1 MSNQN
6 SDLQRKA
13 GFFHSLGKV
22 ITEYNNTPGN
32 EDYKSAHNVR
42 SSEVWMDEIPIA
54 VFGSASLYSDGVV
67 VRQIGSASGNY
78 NDPLN
83 QFDSQAYLYPL
94 SQTNYQ
100 TWFLDTG
107 TPSATVDG
115 FLPSNEWVKPLIN
128 PSDVPDSTGAPS
140 LGYQFRIYKN
150 DGTFISYGAAYYD
163 VDYFAGLIR
172 FDVGK
177 TPIDN
182 GSTSGLGFQFSQS
195 SFQAILP
202 VTDAT
207 RKAYIQST
215 TTGGPRAVA
224 WQYVGQRL
232 SNYTFTGGGSVSF
245 SDSLTIGFT
254 QSGITYSAYIIDGSL
269 TASSLNTGLSGG
281 ATAGYVL
288 SNTGDGNFAWVPA
301 GAGGSSG
308 TSGVSTSVEFYNTD
322 TITFATQSIPGGLSA
337 SATINLGS
345 LTASHLNTGLSGGPT
360 AGYVLSNTGDGN
372 FAWVA
377 PGAASTNLSV
387 SDYNNGTT
395 FSNIQN
401 IIFRGGL
408 VTTPNYGGT
417 AMGVLAGA
425 PTSSNSVTVWIPAPP
440 AAVYASH
447 FNTTD
452 GNTTGTVTRTLTTAS
467 VRISSPTSEGVPFE
481 VGSSPNTSWASQ
493 SQPATTGS
501 TPTFQTS
508 GLVTGFSANSGGDAR
523 IIVDVF
529 RGNGTAT
536 FSTYTTPTLY
546 QNATHT
552 NSAGISVTIGSYAVD
567 DSGFPSIYTTKY
579 KASVSVS
586 VNMATIFA
594 AYSLDGG
601 RYSVRIKFI
610 TDTATDGG
618 STYTATSADVFYDTN
633 LNSPPSIS
641 GSTTIIEST
650 NSSNILTKHISGV
663 EYYVANS
670 QFELTTTGI
679 NNLNR
684 NTQGFSNGT
693 SKNFTVTGTN
703 YGLPPRDL
711 QAWAPSYGTFVGWSN
726 LYTNTGITYSYTSW
740 AISSSATYR
749 YRGAGAV
756 ASAQPFE
763 PWASGSA
770 VSSTGASV
778 LIDLVSDNSTRLG
791 DSFTGEDKRLV
802 RGSSTYSVWDSTTPL
817 GTSISNQTGTG
828 PFCDACVV
836 GGYLV
841 RPDKYHLSASLTT
854 LQPNLASYKPDKF
867 GANPNYSSHTQIATY
882 HRMWYTADVRNISS
896 FKMTFSGQWPV
907 SYPNALSALLNSQLK
922 IYVRR
927 VSSPS
932 GNFGPTS
939 APLSLHG
946 NEYNSGSPANPFN
959 DGNSGVDTPGSL
971 IRVNSS
977 SGNVIDGTF
986 GIYPANVGFWME
998 LQIVDP
1004 DIKLDYIN
1012 VTLNFSSGSPTT
1024 DSSAVGAG

>member
-345 LTASHLNTGLSGGPT
+345 LTASHLNTGSSGGPT

-440 AAVYASH
+440 PASYASH

-452 GNTTGTVTRTLTTAS
+452 GNTTGTVTRTLTTAT
-467 VRISSPTSEGVPFE
+467 VRISSPTSEGTPFE
-481 VGSSPNTSWASQ
+481 TGSSPNTAWAGTNQ
-493 SQPATTGS
+493 AATTTS
-501 TPTFQTS
+501 TPTFQTTS
-508 GLVTGFSANSGGDAR
+508 LVTGFSGTSSGDAR

-529 RGNGTAT
+529 RANGTAT

-586 VNMATIFA
+586 VNMSTIFGL
-594 AYSLDGG
+594 YSLTGG

-610 TDTATDGG
+610 TDTANDGG
-618 STYTATSADVFYDTN
+618 TTYTATATDVFYDAGAST
-633 LNSPPSIS
+633 PSIS
-641 GSTTIIEST
+641 GTTTIIESA
-650 NSSNILTKHISGV
+650 SASNILTKHISGV
-663 EYYVANS
+663 EYYITGS
-670 QFELTTTGI
+670 QFELTTTSI
-679 NNLNR
+679 NNLNK
-684 NTQGFSNGT
+684 NTQGFSSGVT
-693 SKNFTVTGTN
+693 KNFTITGTN
-703 YGLPPRDL
+703 YNLPTYNL
-711 QAWAPSYGTFVGWSN
+711 QAWAPSVGSFVGWLN
-726 LYTNTGITYSYTSW
+726 NYDNTGITFSYTSW
-740 AISSSATYR
+740 TMSSSTTYR

-756 ASAQPFE
+756 AVSQPFD
-763 PWASGSA
+763 PWN
-770 VSSTGASV
+770 TGLGIPSPSASV
-778 LIDLVSDNSTRLG
+778 LIDQVSDNSTRLG
-791 DSFTGEDKRLV
+791 ESFNGETERLV
-802 RGSSTYSVWDSTTPL
+802 RGSSTFSAWTATASL
-817 GTSISNQTGTG
+817 GTGISNQTGTG

-841 RPDKYHLSASLTT
+841 RPDKYWLSAGLST
-854 LQPNLASYKPDKF
+854 LQPNLISYKPDKN

-882 HRMWYTADVRNISS
+882 HRRFYTASALNISS
-896 FKMTFSGQWPV
+896 FQMVFSG
-907 SYPNALSALLNSQLK
+907 SFGSSGNALTALSSSQLK
-922 IYVRR
+922 IYIRR
-927 VSSPS
+927 VDCVTGGS
-932 GNFGPTS
+932 FGFS
-939 APLSLHG
+939 ANPLALHG
-946 NEYNSGSPANPFN
+946 GLYNSGSPANPFN
-959 DGNSGVDTPGSL
+959 DGASGVDTPGSL
-971 IRVNSS
+971 IRTGVGASN
-977 SGNVIDGTF
+977 NIINATFGTF
-986 GIYPANVGFWME
+986 AAKTGFWME

-1012 VTLNFSSGSPTT
+1012 VTLTFANNTT
-1024 DSSAVGAG
+1024 DSAAVT